1 MAVYGTVAY
10 GGSNNKTAG
19 FDLRVQDS
27 YTDGTNSL
35 ALHGTEIS
43 AGWVVTAAPRGGYPG
58 VINFVSTTV
67 QSVAITYDT
76 SSPPAA
82 IRIDITLVGSFNAS
96 DLQEADLIMYCF
108 TAPAPPSGGVTC
120 FVAGTRVLTADGYK
134 AIETLTQADRIVT
147 SEGREVAAKVYFFEL
162 PTTTKTSAP
171 YRIEAGAFG
180 RNLPAA
186 PISLSPIHKIQVRPH
201 LWTSPHDAA
210 AAGNSRVKQ
219 YGVGEPIR
227 YYHIECENYL
237 RDNLVTEGLV
247 VESLGHEGR
256 YKGVKVY
263 TWSKRF
269 QGYTRISADSKIAN
283 K

>member
-1 MAVYGTVAY
+1 MAIKITVSSITMSASGTIWSSTGTGPWTAVIFNTLNSPSPNWTNVA
-10 GGSNNKTAG
+10 
-19 FDLRVQDS
+19 
-27 YTDGTNSL
+27 
-35 ALHGTEIS
+35 
-43 AGWVVTAAPRGGYPG
+43 AGWIVTAVGINGRTTNFTTATVTG
-58 VINFVSTTV
+58 VSI
-67 QSVAITYDT
+67 ADE
-76 SSPPAA
+76 
-82 IRIDITLVGSFNAS
+82 DITITINGNYDVS
-96 DLQEADLIMYCF
+96 DQDNVVYTF
-108 TAPAPPSGGVTC
+108 TAPVAPPSSGIAC
-120 FVAGTRVLTADGYK
+120 FVAGTRVLTANGYK
-134 AIETLTQADRIVT
+134 AIETLTQADKIVT
-147 SEGREVAAKVYFFEL
+147 SEGREVSAKVYSFEL

-186 PISLSPIHKIQVRPH
+186 PIALSPIHKIQVRPH

-237 RDNLVTEGLV
+237 RDNLVTEGLI

-269 QGYTRISADSKIAN
+269 QGYTRISADPKIAN

>member
-1 MAVYGTVAY
+1 MAVTGEIWSYIGGTVVNGNVKTYVATFHIDAQPWASIAV
-10 GGSNNKTAG
+10 GWTASSGASTASVTAVEVLTDGSNKIKITLNSFYVHTGA
-19 FDLRVQDS
+19 DIS
-27 YTDGTNSL
+27 YT
-35 ALHGTEIS
+35 
-43 AGWVVTAAPRGGYPG
+43 
-58 VINFVSTTV
+58 
-67 QSVAITYDT
+67 
-76 SSPPAA
+76 
-82 IRIDITLVGSFNAS
+82 
-96 DLQEADLIMYCF
+96 F
-108 TAPAPPSGGVTC
+108 TAPPPAPPSSGVAC
-120 FVAGTRVLTADGYK
+120 FVAGTRVLTANGYK
-134 AIETLTQADRIVT
+134 AIETLTLSDRIMT

-269 QGYTRISADSKIAN
+269 QGYTRISADSKFIN